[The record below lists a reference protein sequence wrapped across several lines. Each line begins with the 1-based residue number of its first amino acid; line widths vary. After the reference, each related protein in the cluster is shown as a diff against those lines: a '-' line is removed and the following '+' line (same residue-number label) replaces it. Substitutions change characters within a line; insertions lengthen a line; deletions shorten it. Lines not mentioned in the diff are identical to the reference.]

1 MARLD
6 APAHAQ
12 RRELTLNAVT
22 TQSAPSTHAQRHGH
36 SAPHR
41 AANRTARRKPPTTTQ
56 GTQAL

>member
-1 MARLD
+1 M
-6 APAHAQ
+6 
-12 RRELTLNAVT
+12 T